1 VTAASGSTV
10 VVVAEPPVE
19 DQGFLNHSKIPKGCA
34 LVDRLLSLEVGQLLV
49 EARDRHLEE
58 VA

>member
-1 VTAASGSTV
+1 LAAASESTV
-10 VVVAEPPVE
+10 AVVAEPPVE
-19 DQGFLNHSKIPKGCA
+19 DQGFLNHSGMPKGCA
-34 LVDRLLSLEVGQLLV
+34 LGESLLDIGVGQLLV